1 MASPRLKLAETRVK
15 ILLAANRKAYS
26 ELTSSSRPT
35 ISSVVGIL
43 SGANEACMRA
53 QSWKTLRDLP
63 DGALFESRS
72 GSKYIKSEARHC
84 MGSFC
89 ISLQTGERVCLID
102 ELEVRR
108 LTVKEE

>member
-72 GSKYIKSEARHC
+72 GSKYIKSEETLYGKLLH
-84 MGSFC
+84 
-89 ISLQTGERVCLID
+89 ISSD
-102 ELEVRR
+102 RR
-108 LTVKEE
+108 KSVSH